1 MTPNKTITASRPLK
15 NRKGVALLLAI
26 FSIMLLTFVVTEVT
40 YDTQVEYITAANR
53 VDRLKAYYA
62 AKSGVELSLLRILIY
77 KQAMAT
83 YGDQLGAQKS
93 LLDPIWQLPFAWPPI
108 LPDNMTTVSK
118 DEINKTVAE
127 STLDAQYLAT
137 IESEGGKIDLNDL
150 ASPVKSLAESTK
162 QQIVQIFSRE
172 LENNDDFKDKHSG
185 EDFQSLVNRMVDWVD
200 ENQERVEGGS
210 EKDDY
215 QDDLSGD
222 TVPPNQPFKTIS
234 ELHLIKG
241 MKDDFFKLLESRV
254 TVYGTKGIN
263 VNYAPKEVLQALDR
277 QMTDEVVQRVIERR
291 NNPDLGGLFANA
303 DDFLGFISG
312 YGVNSETFNEAGVPL
327 LFDAEYNF
335 RITAIGQSKKSSKEI
350 SVITYDFDTSKDRFI
365 ELLDKQEEK
374 EKGTTNSNTGTNTNT
389 NTTGN
394 DDTDNEDDKKAK
406 DTKKIKMPSGRPRVV
421 YWKET

>member
-1 MTPNKTITASRPLK
+1 
-15 NRKGVALLLAI
+15 
-26 FSIMLLTFVVTEVT
+26 
-40 YDTQVEYITAANR
+40 
-53 VDRLKAYYA
+53 
-62 AKSGVELSLLRILIY
+62 
-77 KQAMAT
+77 
-83 YGDQLGAQKS
+83 
-93 LLDPIWQLPFAWPPI
+93 
-108 LPDNMTTVSK
+108 
-118 DEINKTVAE
+118 
-127 STLDAQYLAT
+127 
-137 IESEGGKIDLNDL
+137 
-150 ASPVKSLAESTK
+150 
-162 QQIVQIFSRE
+162 
-172 LENNDDFKDKHSG
+172 
-185 EDFQSLVNRMVDWVD
+185 
-200 ENQERVEGGS
+200 
-210 EKDDY
+210 
-215 QDDLSGD
+215 
-222 TVPPNQPFKTIS
+222 
-234 ELHLIKG
+234 

-277 QMTDEVVQRVIERR
+277 QMTDEVVQRVMERR